1 MRVFKWTPSFNPR
14 EESPIVPVWV
24 RLSELPIQFFEREA
38 LFSIARLLGAPLRT
52 DVSTATL
59 VRPSVARVCIEINL
73 LEPLQMEIGLGFGT
87 DVTIQKVVKA
97 PAQQV
102 ERDGQQ
108 TPGPA
113 REDLRVKLDAQR
125 AQRALDD
132 RCRGKRVV
140 FAEHDT
146 RPHLGASTSGSK
158 GDGEETC
165 GDMPHEETTEPVI
178 EEVPHTTPAVDQQTV
193 EEMTGSGREPVVQGP
208 TIGQSQDPKVP
219 TPRHVEHGFGD
230 SLETRPND
238 LSHLVT
244 GTEDEVIALTGEG
257 VVQTDEE
264 AVTKRVARHRRG
276 RSMGEDPSG
285 QSASPDYGKAVS
297 PPRRIVTRSTVRSTI
312 P

>member
-1 MRVFKWTPSFNPR
+1 MAAAAGGSSPPSR
-14 EESPIVPVWV
+14 SYRDAV
-24 RLSELPIQFFEREA
+24 A
-38 LFSIARLLGAPLRT
+38 GMA
-52 DVSTATL
+52 
-59 VRPSVARVCIEINL
+59 VRPSPPPVSFDTASFRPMGMLTRDQGMKVLRFSDDEI
-73 LEPLQMEIGLGFGT
+73 
-87 DVTIQKVVKA
+87 A
-97 PAQQV
+97 
-102 ERDGQQ
+102 RDGQQ

-113 REDLRVKLDAQR
+113 REDLRVKLDT
-125 AQRALDD
+125 QRALDD
-132 RCRGKRVV
+132 RRRGKRVV

-146 RPHLGASTSGSK
+146 RPHPGASTSGSK

-208 TIGQSQDPKVP
+208 TIGQSQDPEVP
-219 TPRHVEHGFGD
+219 TPRHVGHGSGD
-230 SLETRPND
+230 SLETRPDVDQTGGHTPIALAADTTRDELPEYVENTSDRD
-238 LSHLVT
+238 LSPLVT

-285 QSASPDYGKAVS
+285 QSASPDYGKVVS